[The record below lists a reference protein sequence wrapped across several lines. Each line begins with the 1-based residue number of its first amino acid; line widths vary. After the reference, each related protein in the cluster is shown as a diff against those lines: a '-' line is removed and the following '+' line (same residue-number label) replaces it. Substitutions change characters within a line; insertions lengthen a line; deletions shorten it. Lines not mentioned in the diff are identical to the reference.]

1 MPKHGPR
8 KMAANHDLVDFEAG
22 GLLAGEFV
30 SYIGNSLLVF
40 VTLDLR
46 ILSSFAFRGVF
57 HQFKCLRL
65 PIVSGLPWTMYK
77 RSYECI
83 CMRAAARL

>member
-22 GLLAGEFV
+22 GSLAGEFV

-65 PIVSGLPWTMYK
+65 PIVSEL
-77 RSYECI
+77 
-83 CMRAAARL
+83 